1 MKQDI
6 YRHQMRED
14 IRFHQPDLSNN
25 VNIRITFG
33 KAPNFLTLNSMC
45 TAFRKVPNITNLEL
59 IHLIIPILIHSR
71 NQNFSSIDKSPF
83 CLRIMLRFD
92 QATFENLDLPL
103 YANEVLSQHLS
114 PNAAAHQQYHYWLG
128 YQ

>member
-1 MKQDI
+1 VVKIEELTPKFLARTSAGVWVIHWVESMSMFSIQIFRWQISGGLSSYVVDHKGCSKCIKVAYYLVSQRFDGDEMKQDI

-45 TAFRKVPNITNLEL
+45 TAF
-59 IHLIIPILIHSR
+59 
-71 NQNFSSIDKSPF
+71 SSVSK
-83 CLRIMLRFD
+83 
-92 QATFENLDLPL
+92 N
-103 YANEVLSQHLS
+103 
-114 PNAAAHQQYHYWLG
+114 
-128 YQ
+128 